1 MFILFG
7 PRPKVCLEFDA
18 PALAHLDLSHLIVSS
33 LPHKAPQ
40 SDCCCDLLLDVESC
54 VVCPAQRSA
63 GRTVKNV
70 PIKRFD
76 AKVRSV
82 TQLKTLVIRL
92 SSKQE
97 LTAGTKPSRVRGN
110 TESGHGR

>member
-1 MFILFG
+1 MI
-7 PRPKVCLEFDA
+7 EFDA

-54 VVCPAQRSA
+54 VCPAQRSA
-63 GRTVKNV
+63 DRTVKNV

-82 TQLKTLVIRL
+82 TQLKTLVSRL

-110 TESGHGR
+110 TVRTRALKVHI